1 LQLPVEDWMKLVPA
15 ALLSVEA
22 LALFAIGGKLG
33 LAPRTSFLAVLLH
46 ASARVL
52 AFRLA
57 VASYAA
63 LFGHFWDM
71 LAVLYIAFF
80 FERLHRPW
88 YGAGLGLLVAISILS
103 YAGSVL
109 TLGLF
114 VPLLGIAVLLTRAG
128 RPSTVLAL
136 TLWPLAGALLAAF
149 LFYVSYLPELLGTSA
164 ANVAPSADSGFS
176 GLVELK
182 LTPGAALAMAFYR
195 LRLFYAWPYTL
206 VSLAL
211 LAGFFARRG
220 RGALPLALPLALA
233 ASATY
238 LGMNFLRAGLGS
250 THIFQFSKDD
260 LVILP
265 VVALLLG
272 GFVGALWGKG
282 RGAQAVAL
290 ALLLGWIGWG
300 LSSLARDVEGRF
312 RRPGYPPSPGSGGQ
326 VQEAKTTRLPPAR
339 FAS

>member
-1 LQLPVEDWMKLVPA
+1 
-15 ALLSVEA
+15 
-22 LALFAIGGKLG
+22 
-33 LAPRTSFLAVLLH
+33 
-46 ASARVL
+46 
-52 AFRLA
+52 
-57 VASYAA
+57 
-63 LFGHFWDM
+63 
-71 LAVLYIAFF
+71 
-80 FERLHRPW
+80 
-88 YGAGLGLLVAISILS
+88 
-103 YAGSVL
+103 
-109 TLGLF
+109 
-114 VPLLGIAVLLTRAG
+114 
-128 RPSTVLAL
+128 
-136 TLWPLAGALLAAF
+136 
-149 LFYVSYLPELLGTSA
+149 
-164 ANVAPSADSGFS
+164 
-176 GLVELK
+176 
-182 LTPGAALAMAFYR
+182 MAFYR